1 MGSVVH
7 SVKRDIEDE
16 GTEMLDRFHLVRLP
30 EYEPAY
36 IYRSKVSVPTVGYRD
51 IENTDPEYESVANLD
66 YFFMDAFNALG
77 DPKQIPINLEDS
89 IISGLKTSE
98 DIYSFIGSDGDL
110 ILYNQTTGIETDRQD
125 ASFKSNTLQEREEF
139 NERTNHIPGS
149 IDVVSIIDE
158 NGDTVPYTSREAVA
172 NERYESAY
180 DLNSNG
186 VIDQEDL
193 DEFIAAQGI
202 SYEDVEPE
210 VWNTTYNRLD
220 INKDGVID
228 EKEVQKCTDLL
239 YSVGQSGTVLEFE
252 EPTARQ
258 LITYRQVTA
267 PEIQHIYRNRDE
279 VLSNRVN
286 SLGSLIL
293 QAEIDNSPGE
303 LGIAEPETASFI
315 VEIDKNRDV
324 NFVRLDGVRVF
335 KSRVSWLD
343 ADFYEAR
350 LICSTDDILFIYTVH
365 RENLDERIYVVDM
378 KKPAVEFTE
387 QFLNID
393 TGDGVEVLFMSADDR
408 PANELQLGVR
418 LSDGRQEIWEYPLIK
433 KFYTIQDNYIWTSRK
448 TDQLVEFGQERLLDG
463 ESTADLDEA
472 EDGEDGAIVNEAV
485 VMPQVP
491 IKIQNSV
498 DDYAF
503 NWGDERVPGET
514 NRIFKKRLLDY
525 WRHLQGADRTGLLYG
540 IGKAIGIPVADA
552 ILLRPTEST
561 SIKLA
566 DQWSIQTPLTF
577 LFVDEEQEQLEI
589 LAFRRYEDQS
599 VFGRTRVLL
608 SELVRA
614 GGSLV
619 EIPDEYASYDRNFP
633 DEPTARDLAIK
644 IPDSETATTGSFD
657 FDGDEV
663 PDNTAVYDN
672 GVIDFSACPEVLR
685 NFGERKVFV
694 FLDSVDLVG
703 NIHLLNREELE
714 MPYFQPEAIALD
726 PLIRIESL
734 LYPGSYRERYIDD
747 PVARQQLINDQK
759 ERDTSSWNKTEFDIS
774 FYNTRAKSGEVLKPT
789 EWSGL
794 SFNDNFD
801 PNNEDPWDF

>member
-1 MGSVVH
+1 M
-7 SVKRDIEDE
+7 
-16 GTEMLDRFHLVRLP
+16 
-30 EYEPAY
+30 
-36 IYRSKVSVPTVGYRD
+36 
-51 IENTDPEYESVANLD
+51 
-66 YFFMDAFNALG
+66 
-77 DPKQIPINLEDS
+77 
-89 IISGLKTSE
+89 
-98 DIYSFIGSDGDL
+98 
-110 ILYNQTTGIETDRQD
+110 
-125 ASFKSNTLQEREEF
+125 
-139 NERTNHIPGS
+139 
-149 IDVVSIIDE
+149 
-158 NGDTVPYTSREAVA
+158 
-172 NERYESAY
+172 
-180 DLNSNG
+180 
-186 VIDQEDL
+186 
-193 DEFIAAQGI
+193 
-202 SYEDVEPE
+202 
-210 VWNTTYNRLD
+210 
-220 INKDGVID
+220 
-228 EKEVQKCTDLL
+228 
-239 YSVGQSGTVLEFE
+239 
-252 EPTARQ
+252 
-258 LITYRQVTA
+258 
-267 PEIQHIYRNRDE
+267 
-279 VLSNRVN
+279 
-286 SLGSLIL
+286 
-293 QAEIDNSPGE
+293 
-303 LGIAEPETASFI
+303 
-315 VEIDKNRDV
+315 
-324 NFVRLDGVRVF
+324 
-335 KSRVSWLD
+335 
-343 ADFYEAR
+343 
-350 LICSTDDILFIYTVH
+350 
-365 RENLDERIYVVDM
+365 
-378 KKPAVEFTE
+378 
-387 QFLNID
+387 
-393 TGDGVEVLFMSADDR
+393 
-408 PANELQLGVR
+408 
-418 LSDGRQEIWEYPLIK
+418 
-433 KFYTIQDNYIWTSRK
+433 
-448 TDQLVEFGQERLLDG
+448 
-463 ESTADLDEA
+463 
-472 EDGEDGAIVNEAV
+472 
-485 VMPQVP
+485 
-491 IKIQNSV
+491 
-498 DDYAF
+498 
-503 NWGDERVPGET
+503 
-514 NRIFKKRLLDY
+514 
-525 WRHLQGADRTGLLYG
+525 QGADRTGLLYG